1 MKEEKVKTQ
10 EYDILVLGDGIEYS
24 SDCSKTNCNNNVV
37 VIGGTGSGKTFSIV
51 LKRLIQT
58 MNSNLI
64 VATVKDRLYDITA
77 NALTRRGYR
86 FCASEKIHRVLQSL
100 RNVSFMGRRYSILFR
115 CSVFK

>member
-1 MKEEKVKTQ
+1 MKTQ

-77 NALTRRGYR
+77 NALTRRGYKL
-86 FCASEKIHRVLQSL
+86 EK
-100 RNVSFMGRRYSILFR
+100 
-115 CSVFK
+115 